1 MPSYVSLSAIS
12 ESRIRDTFSD
22 DGETPPSSYGM
33 RSPGQ
38 DSQYQPAWG
47 RSKSPRRHSTSAKPS
62 FGSPAK
68 RRKSTSSSTS
78 QPESGHRLRS
88 TTTSQAAHRP
98 STSSSSLSSLS
109 SVSSASATTGART
122 NHNQVE
128 KQYRNRLNGQF
139 ETLLQILPKEDGG
152 HAEDKRVSKVE
163 VLVLAK
169 KHIMELER
177 ERRVLEAENMDLENN
192 IDELKRRRVG
202 LGGIC
207 MP

>member
-1 MPSYVSLSAIS
+1 MTLSAIS

-22 DGETPPSSYGM
+22 DDETPPSSNSM
-33 RSPGQ
+33 RFPGL
-38 DSQYQPAWG
+38 DFQYQPAWG
-47 RSKSPRRHSTSAKPS
+47 RSKSPHRHSTSAGSS
-62 FGSPAK
+62 FSNSAK

-88 TTTSQAAHRP
+88 TTTNQSAHRP
-98 STSSSSLSSLS
+98 STSSSDFSSLS
-109 SVSSASATTGART
+109 SASSVVATTGART

-152 HAEDKRVSKVE
+152 HGGEKRVSKVE

-169 KHIMELER
+169 QHIIELER
-177 ERRVLEAENMDLENN
+177 EKRTLEAENMDLENS
-192 IDELKRRRVG
+192 IDELKKRWVG